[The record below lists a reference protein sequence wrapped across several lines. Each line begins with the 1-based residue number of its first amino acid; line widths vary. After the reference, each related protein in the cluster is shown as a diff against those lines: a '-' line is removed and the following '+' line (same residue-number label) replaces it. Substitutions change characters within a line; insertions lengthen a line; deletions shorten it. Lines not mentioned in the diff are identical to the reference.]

1 MARAYL
7 PKIADINA
15 GLLVAL
21 VGIPQ
26 CLAYAMLSGLPPIYG
41 LVTAA
46 VPGMIAA
53 VVGRSAHVTVGPTNT
68 TGLIIL
74 SSLAP
79 WAAYPDQLLVAMA
92 TLTVLTG
99 LSRLLIV
106 VLKAEKIFNFVPE
119 SVMLGFATGAALII
133 ALMQLDELLG
143 VPFDGVRTAV
153 DSGRRLLQLSPSA
166 INLAA
171 LGLGVTAVA
180 VVLIGRKWAPKW
192 PLPLLVLI
200 IAIALVW
207 FAPFAFVEQWL
218 TLGEVTDI
226 PSGWPPLAGHLPDWA
241 MIQALI
247 IPGFAVAFIGSLEL
261 IVTLRNRHE
270 QPWLRAEIGSQGVAN
285 VLGSFTGA
293 FPASTSLTR
302 SVLLE
307 VGGAVTRWA
316 PFIAAVVMLPII
328 FFGAELIRAIP
339 QPVIAGLLV
348 ATAVTMVKPQQI
360 RRLLAASR
368 QARTLFVFTVIS
380 TLVLSF
386 HEAIL
391 LGALAG
397 IILFLVQT
405 SKPQLL
411 RYAVDEDGVL
421 HVDQDHSEQGHYV
434 IQVSGSLYFA
444 AARQLPD
451 RLDKLMPENAT
462 RVVVDLTHAHQGRV
476 SAAQA
481 LQECVDMARRRRI
494 DVQFCGASDAFRWL
508 SRRLGMALPWCDVRL
523 QTRLLSPAE
532 TQANAE

>member
-1 MARAYL
+1 MPRATDL
-7 PKIADINA
+7 NA

-46 VPGMIAA
+46 VPGMVAA
-53 VVGRSAHVTVGPTNT
+53 LVGRSAHVTVGPTNT

-79 WAAYPDQLLVAMA
+79 WASNPDQLLVAMA

-143 VPFDGVRTAV
+143 VPFEGVRTAI
-153 DSGRRLLQLSPSA
+153 DSVGRLVRLRPSDISPS
-166 INLAA
+166 A
-171 LGLGVTAVA
+171 LGLGLFAIA
-180 VVLIGRKWAPKW
+180 VVLLGRRFAPKW
-192 PLPLLVLI
+192 PLPLLVLLV
-200 IAIALVW
+200 AIALVW
-207 FAPFAFVEQWL
+207 FAPFGFVEQWL

-226 PSGWPPLAGHLPDWA
+226 PSGWPPLASQLPEWA

-285 VLGSFTGA
+285 LVGSVTGA

-316 PFIAAVVMLPII
+316 PFIAALVMLPII

-360 RRLLAASR
+360 RRLLAASK
-368 QARTLFVFTVIS
+368 QARTLFVFTVVS

-405 SKPQLL
+405 SKPQLI
-411 RYAVDEDGVL
+411 RYAVDEEGIMHLDK
-421 HVDQDHSEQGHYV
+421 DHSEQGRYL

-451 RLDKLMPENAT
+451 RLALLLPENAT
-462 RVVVDLTHAHQGRV
+462 IVVVELSHAHQSRV

-481 LQECVDMARRRRI
+481 LQDFVELARHRGI
-494 DVQFCGASDAFRWL
+494 EVQLCGASDAFRWL
-508 SRRLGMALPWCDVRL
+508 SRRLGMNLPWCNFQLQKRL
-523 QTRLLSPAE
+523 MQPPESEDRQP
-532 TQANAE
+532 